1 MLRVITAPG
10 DHALFCGMGSQMCM
24 EMLSQLLLCAAQWLG
39 KLAIVAV
46 PALIALAI
54 FAGLFAAATYNA
66 GADQVLK
73 P

>member
-1 MLRVITAPG
+1 LR
-10 DHALFCGMGSQMCM
+10 
-24 EMLSQLLLCAAQWLG
+24 LCAPQWLG

-46 PALIALAI
+46 PAVIALAI
-54 FAGLFAAATYNA
+54 AAGLFAAATYNT